1 MEAKYANIVTYRVT
15 AREFVLEFGSF
26 FTGQDD
32 RVQHNPSD
40 MHTRIVMP
48 AELIESFISSV
59 NAAKEHR
66 DRHRAESAAKPNV
79 GHQEKLP
86 S

>member
-1 MEAKYANIVTYRVT
+1 VEAKYANIVTYRVT
-15 AREFVLEFGSF
+15 TREFVLEFGSF
-26 FTGQDD
+26 FPGQDD

-48 AELIESFISSV
+48 AELIESFITSAV
-59 NAAKEHR
+59 AAKEHR
-66 DRHRAESAAKPNV
+66 DRHRAEAAAKLDV

-86 S
+86 I